1 MITKDRVVEESCV
14 DKSIAGTG
22 MCVKSILEKNNMSVV
37 SILIL
42 ILIYLTFND

>member
-22 MCVKSILEKNNMSVV
+22 MCVKSILGKNNTSAV
-37 SILIL
+37 SIPIL
-42 ILIYLTFND
+42 ILIYVRFHD